1 MLFLKYILA
10 TWLLLATVTNAQSD
24 QGSMISYNVIALLN
38 QTTFKSMAV
47 IVDSISYPLEANKT
61 FPVLF
66 SGKAP
71 SAKSGYHYAKVYV
84 SDNSTLAEPF
94 ERQPVNQS
102 TPHEFFN
109 RTWNTHDN
117 AQLPQVYSPLSSI
130 HHIKSDLHRDN
141 EIPTIHIIGNQTELD
156 QMKGNNTADV
166 SVKTTVSYLSLHDAF
181 QFEKAE
187 ISLSGNSAKMMAK
200 LSYNLKL
207 HKKDELYGY
216 RKLKLRSLGFDPSYI
231 REQLG
236 YDILKSAGLISSEF
250 SFVRV
255 FMNDQELGLFGIVE
269 AFNDPWLSNVFT
281 DGDSSYKHGY
291 LYQAKLSGAN
301 NHTSD
306 LSYYENITA
315 YADGQYKI
323 KEEATGGEKD
333 NYKPLMDLTKFIA
346 EAPTN
351 SSDAVNEWNKK
362 FNMDSVVRS
371 MAIEILGGY
380 ADGYIAASNNFYL
393 YQNLSSDQYTYIA
406 ADLDLCLGNTV
417 KNISNMLS
425 GDYSKFPGWGTKP
438 LVNQMMRV
446 PEFNQKFKQ
455 TLQDLNTKLFNS
467 NATNPRIDDL
477 VIMLKEDVEWD
488 QKLTRDL
495 YKKFLESMGISQPS
509 DIFTLPQVA
518 PLLKDPEQLDM
529 AKRLIEGVPFDTT
542 IDGPTGHI
550 TLSGIKEWFRVI
562 HQNTANFF
570 LQK

>member
-1 MLFLKYILA
+1 
-10 TWLLLATVTNAQSD
+10 
-24 QGSMISYNVIALLN
+24 
-38 QTTFKSMAV
+38 MAV

-84 SDNSTLAEPF
+84 TDNSTLAEPF

-117 AQLPQVYSPLSSI
+117 AQLPHVYSPLNSI
-130 HHIKSDLHRDN
+130 HRIKSDLHRDN

-156 QMKGNNTADV
+156 QMKGNTTADV

-181 QFEKAE
+181 QFEKVK
-187 ISLSGNSAKMMAK
+187 ISLSGNSAKMMPK
-200 LSYNLKL
+200 LSYNIKL

-216 RKLKLRSLGFDPSYI
+216 RKLKLRSLSFDPSYI

-269 AFNDPWLSNVFT
+269 GFNDPWLSNVFAG
-281 DGDSSYKHGY
+281 GDLSYKHGY
-291 LYQAKLSGAN
+291 LYQAKFIGAN
-301 NHTSD
+301 NPAAD
-306 LSYYENITA
+306 LSYYENITE

-323 KEEATGGEKD
+323 KEDATGGEKD

-351 SSDAVNEWNKK
+351 SSDAVNEWNKR
-362 FNMDSVVRS
+362 FDMDSVVRS

-380 ADGYIAASNNFYL
+380 GDGYIANSNNFYL
-393 YQNLSSDQYTYIA
+393 YQNLSGDQYTYIA
-406 ADLDLCLGNTV
+406 ADLDLCLGNTNNAV
-417 KNISNMLS
+417 GFSNMLN
-425 GDYSKFPGWGTKP
+425 GNYSKFPGWGKRP

-446 PEFNQKFKQ
+446 SEFNQKFEQ
-455 TLQDLNTKLFNS
+455 TLQDLNNKLFNS

-477 VIMLKEDVEWD
+477 AIMLKEDAEWD
-488 QKLTRDL
+488 QKVTKDL
-495 YKKFLESMGISQPS
+495 YKKLLESFGISQPS
-509 DIFTLPQVA
+509 DIFTSPQFA
-518 PLLKDPEQLDM
+518 PVFKDPGQLDM
-529 AKRLIEGVPFDTT
+529 AKRMLDGVPFNTA
-542 IDGPTGHI
+542 INGPTGHI

>member
-1 MLFLKYILA
+1 
-10 TWLLLATVTNAQSD
+10 
-24 QGSMISYNVIALLN
+24 
-38 QTTFKSMAV
+38 
-47 IVDSISYPLEANKT
+47 
-61 FPVLF
+61 
-66 SGKAP
+66 
-71 SAKSGYHYAKVYV
+71 
-84 SDNSTLAEPF
+84 
-94 ERQPVNQS
+94 
-102 TPHEFFN
+102 
-109 RTWNTHDN
+109 
-117 AQLPQVYSPLSSI
+117 
-130 HHIKSDLHRDN
+130 
-141 EIPTIHIIGNQTELD
+141 
-156 QMKGNNTADV
+156 MKGNTTADI
-166 SVKTTVSYLSLHDAF
+166 SAKTTVSYLSLHDAF
-181 QFEKAE
+181 QFEKVK
-187 ISLSGNSAKMMAK
+187 ISLSGNSAKMVPK

-207 HKKDELYGY
+207 HKKDRLYGY
-216 RKLKLRSLGFDPSYI
+216 KDLKLRSLSLDPSYI

-255 FMNDQELGLFGIVE
+255 FMNDQELGLFGILDT
-269 AFNDPWLSNVFT
+269 FKDPWLSNVFA

-291 LYQAKLSGAN
+291 LYQAKLAGAN

-306 LSYYENITA
+306 LSYNENITA

-380 ADGYIAASNNFYL
+380 GDGYIATSNNFYL

-425 GDYSKFPGWGTKP
+425 GDYTKFPGWGNKP

-455 TLQDLNTKLFNS
+455 TLQDLNSKLFNS
-467 NATNPRIDDL
+467 DATNARIDDL
-477 VIMLKEDVEWD
+477 ANMLKEDVEWD
-488 QKLTRDL
+488 QKLTKDL
-495 YKKFLESMGISQPS
+495 VKKLLEMYGLSQPS
-509 DIFTLPQVA
+509 DIYTS
-518 PLLKDPEQLDM
+518 PLFAGFLKDPAQLDM
-529 AKRLIEGVPFDTT
+529 AKRLVDTVPFNAA
-542 IDGPTGHI
+542 INGPTGHI
-550 TLSGIKEWFRVI
+550 TLSGIKEWFSVI

>member
-47 IVDSISYPLEANKT
+47 IVDSISYPLEANRT

-130 HHIKSDLHRDN
+130 HRIKSNLHRDN

-156 QMKGNNTADV
+156 QMKGNTTADV

-216 RKLKLRSLGFDPSYI
+216 RKLKLRSLTFDPSYI

-255 FMNDQELGLFGIVE
+255 FMNDQELGLFGIVD
-269 AFNDPWLSNVFT
+269 AFNDPWLSNVFA

-323 KEEATGGEKD
+323 REEATGGEKV

-351 SSDAVNEWNKK
+351 GSDAVNEWNKK
-362 FNMDSVVRS
+362 FNMDSVIRS

-380 ADGYIAASNNFYL
+380 GDGYIAASNNFYL

-425 GDYSKFPGWGTKP
+425 GDYSTFPGWDNKP
-438 LVNQMMRV
+438 LINQMMRV

-455 TLQDLNTKLFNS
+455 TLQDLNTKLFNN
-467 NATNPRIDDL
+467 NATNSRIDDL
-477 VIMLKEDVEWD
+477 AIMLKEDVEWD
-488 QKLTRDL
+488 QKLIKDL
-495 YKKFLESMGISQPS
+495 YKKFLESFGISQPS
-509 DIFTLPQVA
+509 DIFTSPQFA
-518 PLLKDPEQLDM
+518 PILKDPAQLDM
-529 AKRLIEGVPFDTT
+529 AKRMFDGVPFNTA
-542 IDGPTGHI
+542 INGPTGHI

>member
-1 MLFLKYILA
+1 
-10 TWLLLATVTNAQSD
+10 
-24 QGSMISYNVIALLN
+24 
-38 QTTFKSMAV
+38 MAV

-130 HHIKSDLHRDN
+130 HRIKSNLHRDN

-156 QMKGNNTADV
+156 QMKSNTTADV
-166 SVKTTVSYLSLHDAF
+166 SVKTTISYLSLHDAF

-187 ISLSGNSAKMMAK
+187 ISLSGNSAKMTAK

-216 RKLKLRSLGFDPSYI
+216 RKLKLRSLTFDPSYI

-255 FMNDQELGLFGIVE
+255 FMNDQELGLFGIVD
-269 AFNDPWLSNVFT
+269 AFNDPWLSNVFA

-362 FNMDSVVRS
+362 FNMDSVIRS

-380 ADGYIAASNNFYL
+380 GDGYIAASNNFYL

-425 GDYSKFPGWGTKP
+425 GDYSTFPGWDNKL

-455 TLQDLNTKLFNS
+455 TLQDLNTKLFNN
-467 NATNPRIDDL
+467 NATNSRIDDL
-477 VIMLKEDVEWD
+477 AIMLKEDVEWD
-488 QKLTRDL
+488 QKVTKDL
-495 YKKFLESMGISQPS
+495 YKKLLESFGISQPS
-509 DIFTLPQVA
+509 DIFTSPQFA
-518 PLLKDPEQLDM
+518 PVFKDPGQLDM
-529 AKRLIEGVPFDTT
+529 AKRMLDGVPFNTA
-542 IDGPTGHI
+542 INGPTGHI